1 MEVTEM
7 KEKYEAVL
15 EENKKLKTKVK
26 VCLMFRRRSLLH
38 NKKSTLMLRI
48 RLMFIIATDKC

>member
-1 MEVTEM
+1 M

-26 VCLMFRRRSLLH
+26 VRLMSRSRSLLH
-38 NKKSTLMLRI
+38 KKNTLMLRI
-48 RLMFIIATDKC
+48 RLAFIIATDKC

>member
-1 MEVTEM
+1 M

-26 VCLMFRRRSLLH
+26 VYLVFLNTSILH
-38 NKKSTLMLRI
+38 KKTTLILRI
-48 RLMFIIATDKC
+48 QLTFFH

>member
-1 MEVTEM
+1 M

>member
-1 MEVTEM
+1 M

-26 VCLMFRRRSLLH
+26 VYLVFLSSSILH
-38 NKKSTLMLRI
+38 NKKNN
-48 RLMFIIATDKC
+48 A